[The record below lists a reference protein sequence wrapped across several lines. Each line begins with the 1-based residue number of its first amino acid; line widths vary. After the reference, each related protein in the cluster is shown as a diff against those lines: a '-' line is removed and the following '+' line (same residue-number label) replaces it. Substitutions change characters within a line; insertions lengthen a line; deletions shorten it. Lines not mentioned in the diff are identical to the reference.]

1 MEPNNPPCWTKHRSD
16 EMFYSLKC
24 VQNATTILLRRDA
37 TSSVSSPRWETLSWV
52 CFACLVSAGHVRQA
66 SQPSLRASLTVSFRR
81 GEQRLC
87 SECLLDIR
95 ARYPL
100 CKDEPR
106 HPSEENCSCLWSYC
120 RSGTALSCGRSW
132 VIPTWCFH
140 PRRQQFQEYGNN
152 DGKLLCT
159 RHDHHSQGLYA
170 ISSTSRKA
178 IKHTICW
185 SFQTPGE
192 LHHTDHGAQGK
203 YHLTAQSDQKCQGE
217 IYLQL
222 LGGCFDLHSSSRG
235 VLLRSSSLLWLAAP
249 WSAALVRFS

>member
-1 MEPNNPPCWTKHRSD
+1 MI
-16 EMFYSLKC
+16 
-24 VQNATTILLRRDA
+24 QNATTVLLRRDT
-37 TSSVSSPRWETLSWV
+37 TSSVSSARWETLSWV
-52 CFACLVSAGHVRQA
+52 GFAHLVSAGHVRQA
-66 SQPSLRASLTVSFRR
+66 SQPSLRASLPVSFRR
-81 GEQRLC
+81 GGQRLC
-87 SECLLDIR
+87 SESLLDIR

-120 RSGTALSCGRSW
+120 RSGTALSCGLGS

-140 PRRQQFQEYGNN
+140 PRRQQFVSFRSGNN
-152 DGKLLCT
+152 DGKVLHT
-159 RHDHHSQGLYA
+159 RHYHRSQGLYA

-203 YHLTAQSDQKCQGE
+203 YHPTAQSDQKCQGE

-222 LGGCFDLHSSSRG
+222 LGGRFDLHSSSSG
-235 VLLRSSSLLWLAAP
+235 VLLRSPSVLWLAAP